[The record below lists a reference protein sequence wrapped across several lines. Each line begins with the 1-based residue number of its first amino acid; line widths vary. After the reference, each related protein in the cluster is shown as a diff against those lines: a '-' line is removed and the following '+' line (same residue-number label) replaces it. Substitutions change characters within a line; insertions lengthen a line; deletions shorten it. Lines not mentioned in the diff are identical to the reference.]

1 MLGALIIVFR
11 EAIEAGLIIGI
22 VAAVTRGVPGSR
34 GFIAGGVGGGVLG
47 ALVVA
52 AFADQLS
59 RAFAGSGQELFNA
72 AVLMVAVVMLAWHNI
87 WMARHGRELAQE
99 LSDVGRAVARGDRT
113 LFALATV
120 VGLAVLREGSE
131 VALFLYGVLASG
143 ESATSVLIGGVAGL
157 ALGAATSVATFF
169 GLVSIPPRRL
179 FAVTTALITLLAA
192 GLAAQ
197 AVAFLQQAGTI
208 TALSDTVWDTSWLLS
223 DKSIPGRVL
232 HTLIG
237 YADQPSQMQV
247 VVYGLTIAAIVAATK
262 LTAMTAP
269 APARAMSRPGV
280 SLHLRARRIRR

>member
-22 VAAVTRGVPGSR
+22 VAAVTRGVPGAR

-52 AFADQLS
+52 AFAEELS

-72 AVLMVAVVMLAWHNI
+72 AVLMIAVVMLAWHNI

-143 ESATSVLIGGVAGL
+143 ESAGSVLIGGVAGL

-197 AVAFLQQAGTI
+197 AMAFLQQAGAV
-208 TALSDTVWDTSWLLS
+208 TALSDTLWDTSWILS

-247 VVYGLTIAAIVAATK
+247 VVYALTIVAIVAATR
-262 LTAMTAP
+262 LTAPAAP
-269 APARAMSRPGV
+269 APARAP
-280 SLHLRARRIRR
+280 AE

>member
-22 VAAVTRGVPGSR
+22 VAAVTRGVAGAR
-34 GFIAGGVGGGVLG
+34 AHIAGGVAGGVIG
-47 ALVVA
+47 AIVVS
-52 AFADQLS
+52 AFAEQLS
-59 RAFAGSGQELFNA
+59 QAVAGSGQELFNA
-72 AVLMVAVVMLAWHNI
+72 GVLLVAVVMLAWHNI
-87 WMARHGRELAQE
+87 WMARHGRELAQD
-99 LSDVGRAVARGDRT
+99 LSDVGKAVARGDRT

-143 ESATSVLIGGVAGL
+143 EAAGSVMIGGLAGL

-169 GLVSIPPRRL
+169 GLVAIPPKRL

-197 AVAFLQQAGTI
+197 AVAFLQQAGLI
-208 TALSDTVWDTSWLLS
+208 TALTDTLWDTSWILS
-223 DKSIPGRVL
+223 DKSVPGRVL

-237 YADQPSQMQV
+237 YADQPSVMQV
-247 VVYGLTIAAIVAATK
+247 VVYAATIVAIMAATK
-262 LTAMTAP
+262 LTAMRPPAAVRAP
-269 APARAMSRPGV
+269 AE
-280 SLHLRARRIRR
+280 

>member
-22 VAAVTRGVPGSR
+22 VAAVTRGVTGSR
-34 GFIAGGVGGGVLG
+34 THIAAGVGAGVLG

-52 AFADQLS
+52 AFAEQLS
-59 RAFAGSGQELFNA
+59 QAFAGSGQEFFNA
-72 AVLMVAVVMLAWHNI
+72 GVLLVAVVMLAWHNI

-99 LSDVGRAVARGDRT
+99 LSSVGQAVARGDRT
-113 LFALATV
+113 LLALATV

-143 ESATSVLIGGVAGL
+143 ETAGSVLLGGIAGL
-157 ALGAATSVATFF
+157 SLGAATSVATFY
-169 GLVSIPPRRL
+169 GLVSIPPKKL
-179 FAVTTALITLLAA
+179 FAVTTGLITLLAA

-197 AVAFLQQAGTI
+197 AVAFLQQAGAI
-208 TALSDTVWDTSWLLS
+208 TALSDTLWDTSWLLS

-237 YADQPSQMQV
+237 YADQPSQLQV
-247 VVYGLTIAAIVAATK
+247 AVYALTLVAIAAATK
-262 LTAMTAP
+262 LTAISARP
-269 APARAMSRPGV
+269 PARAP
-280 SLHLRARRIRR
+280 AQ

>member
-34 GFIAGGVGGGVLG
+34 GFIAGGVGAGVLG

-52 AFADQLS
+52 AFAGQLS

-72 AVLMVAVVMLAWHNI
+72 AVLAIAVVMLAWHNI
-87 WMARHGRELAQE
+87 WMARHGRDLARE

-113 LFALATV
+113 LLALATV

-143 ESATSVLIGGVAGL
+143 EPAGSVLVGGIAGL
-157 ALGAATSVATFF
+157 ALGAATSAATFF
-169 GLVSIPPRRL
+169 GLVAIPPRRL

-232 HTLIG
+232 HTLVG
-237 YADQPSQMQV
+237 YADQPSQMQL
-247 VVYGLTIAAIVAATK
+247 VVYAATIAAIVAATR
-262 LTAMTAP
+262 LTAATAP
-269 APARAMSRPGV
+269 APARAP
-280 SLHLRARRIRR
+280 AE

>member
-22 VAAVTRGVPGSR
+22 VAAVTRGVAGSR
-34 GFIAGGVGGGVLG
+34 SFIAGGVGAGVLG
-47 ALVVA
+47 ALTVA
-52 AFADQLS
+52 AFAEQLS
-59 RAFAGSGQELFNA
+59 RAVAGSGQELFNA
-72 AVLMVAVVMLAWHNI
+72 GVLMIAVVMLAWHNI
-87 WMARHGRELAQE
+87 WMAKHGREMAQE
-99 LSDVGRAVARGDRT
+99 LSAVGKAVASGDRT

-143 ESATSVLIGGVAGL
+143 ESGASVLIGGVAGL
-157 ALGAATSVATFF
+157 ALGALTSLATFF
-169 GLVSIPPRRL
+169 GLVSIPPKRL

-208 TALSDTVWDTSWLLS
+208 TALSDTLWDTSWILS

-247 VVYGLTIAAIVAATK
+247 VVYGATLVAILAATK
-262 LTAMTAP
+262 LTAMSARAPTP
-269 APARAMSRPGV
+269 APAE
-280 SLHLRARRIRR
+280 

>member
-22 VAAVTRGVPGSR
+22 VAAVTRGVAGSR
-34 GFIAGGVGGGVLG
+34 AHIAGGVGAGVLG

-52 AFADQLS
+52 AFAEQLS

-72 AVLMVAVVMLAWHNI
+72 AVLLIAVVMLAWHNI
-87 WMARHGRELAQE
+87 WMARHGRELAQD
-99 LSDVGRAVARGDRT
+99 LSDVGHAVARGDRT
-113 LFALATV
+113 LLALSMV

-143 ESATSVLIGGVAGL
+143 ESGASVLGGGLAGL
-157 ALGAATSVATFF
+157 ALGAATSFATFY

-179 FAVTTALITLLAA
+179 FAVTTWLITLLAA

-208 TALSDTVWDTSWLLS
+208 SALTDTVWDTSWVLS

-237 YADQPSQMQV
+237 YADQPSQLQV
-247 VVYGLTIAAIVAATK
+247 LVYVLTIGAIVAATK
-262 LTAMTAP
+262 LTAPTAP
-269 APARAMSRPGV
+269 TPVRAPAE
-280 SLHLRARRIRR
+280 

>member
-22 VAAVTRGVPGSR
+22 VAAVTRGVAGSR
-34 GFIAGGVGGGVLG
+34 AHIAGGVGAGVLG

-52 AFADQLS
+52 AFAEQLS
-59 RAFAGSGQELFNA
+59 KAFAGSGQELFNA
-72 AVLMVAVVMLAWHNI
+72 AVLLIAVVMLAWHNI
-87 WMARHGRELAQE
+87 WMARHGRELAQD
-99 LSDVGRAVARGDRT
+99 LS
-113 LFALATV
+113 V

-143 ESATSVLIGGVAGL
+143 ESGASVVGGGLAGL
-157 ALGAATSVATFF
+157 ALGAATSFATFY

-179 FAVTTALITLLAA
+179 FAVTTWLITLLAA

-208 TALSDTVWDTSWLLS
+208 SALTDTVWDTSWVLS

-247 VVYGLTIAAIVAATK
+247 VVYVATIAAIVAVTK
-262 LTAMTAP
+262 LTSMTSHAP
-269 APARAMSRPGV
+269 AQAPAE
-280 SLHLRARRIRR
+280 

>member
-22 VAAVTRGVPGSR
+22 VAAVTRGVAGSR
-34 GFIAGGVGGGVLG
+34 GFIAGGVAAGVLG
-47 ALVVA
+47 ALIVA
-52 AFADQLS
+52 AFAEQLS
-59 RAFAGSGQELFNA
+59 KSFAGSGQEFFNA
-72 AVLMVAVVMLAWHNI
+72 GVLLVAVVMLAWHNI
-87 WMARHGRELAQE
+87 WMAKHGRELAQE
-99 LSDVGRAVARGDRT
+99 LSAVGKAVASGDRT
-113 LFALATV
+113 LLALATV

-143 ESATSVLIGGVAGL
+143 ESGASVLIGGAAGL
-157 ALGAATSVATFF
+157 ALGALTSVATFY
-169 GLVSIPPRRL
+169 GLVSIPPKKL

-197 AVAFLQQAGTI
+197 AVAFLQQAGAI
-208 TALSDTVWDTSWLLS
+208 TALTDTLWDTSWLLS

-247 VVYGLTIAAIVAATK
+247 VVYGLTIIAIIAATK
-262 LTAMTAP
+262 LTAMNAQP
-269 APARAMSRPGV
+269 PARAP
-280 SLHLRARRIRR
+280 AE